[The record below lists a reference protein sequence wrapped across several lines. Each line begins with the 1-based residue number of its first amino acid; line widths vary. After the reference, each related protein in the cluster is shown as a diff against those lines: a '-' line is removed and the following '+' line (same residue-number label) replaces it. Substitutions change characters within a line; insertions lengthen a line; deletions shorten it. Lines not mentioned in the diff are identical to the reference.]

1 MNIYIMCLHEYSYM
15 LMDCVCVLTEKRD
28 VVNTV
33 LYLLSDSA
41 AMVNGAILPVDGGFL
56 VT

>member
-1 MNIYIMCLHEYSYM
+1 MCLHEYSYM